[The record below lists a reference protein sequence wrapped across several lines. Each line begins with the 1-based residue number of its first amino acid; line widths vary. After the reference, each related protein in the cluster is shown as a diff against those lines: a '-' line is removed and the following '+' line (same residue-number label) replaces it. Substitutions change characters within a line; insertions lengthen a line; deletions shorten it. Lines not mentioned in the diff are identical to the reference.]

1 MKTLYLSLVIALLS
15 SANLTGQSAAPGTGA
30 VAPAGSTAA
39 KPKLLGS
46 ADKKFIKDALT
57 SIYFE
62 LQLAGK
68 VRTAKGKGSEP
79 VKKIGVKLY
88 ADLNKAWGDFATVA
102 QARGEKVPDELSGSD
117 KTAIQRLTK
126 LDAAAFDKEFLDLVG
141 KESKKLV
148 RDFEAGAKS
157 IQDAEVKAA
166 AEKWTPLLKRHAEQ
180 IEAAAAAR

>member
-1 MKTLYLSLVIALLS
+1 M
-15 SANLTGQSAAPGTGA
+15 
-30 VAPAGSTAA
+30 
-39 KPKLLGS
+39 
-46 ADKKFIKDALT
+46 KDALT

-62 LQLAGK
+62 LQLARK

-117 KTAIQRLTK
+117 KSAIERLTK
-126 LDAAAFDKEFLDLVG
+126 LDAEAFDKEFLQLVG

-157 IQDAEVKAA
+157 IQDPEVKAA
-166 AEKWTPLLKRHAEQ
+166 AEKWTPALKEHAQQ
-180 IEAAAAAR
+180 IDAAAAAVK